1 MLRVTTV
8 QYDPCVV
15 ESFNKLTKML
25 AVFKAGSLLNGFNN
39 DITIKNIAA
48 YLINLCIFD
57 EHPPPSNCAP
67 PSSSVFFF
75 FFFFLRCVIGG
86 GQTTNWCITATNWNG
101 VWIRTSTVL
110 PHNETTSKL

>member
-57 EHPPPSNCAP
+57 DTPSA
-67 PSSSVFFF
+67 F
-75 FFFFLRCVIGG
+75 
-86 GQTTNWCITATNWNG
+86 
-101 VWIRTSTVL
+101 
-110 PHNETTSKL
+110 